1 MPKMISKT
9 DRCAHCGTANRS
21 SANFCVGCAA
31 RLPGFAPTGPS
42 GLELL
47 RDKGRAS
54 SAVQKPAQPPKQDSS
69 QIPPGVW
76 LRGLFLGG
84 ALLMGLFLAWYGQ
97 VVAPGVTLPAG
108 PARTAVVQQQ
118 PAFMQLGPFDQDA
131 NALPGVSNAAKA
143 AAARSADAQAI
154 ERSPSAVL
162 SPGSAEETV
171 MRFYMALSTGNG
183 AAAASLV
190 IPSKRTQGPLSGDA
204 MSAFY
209 GSLREPLILR
219 SVRQVDENVVEA
231 RYAYRASR
239 TACDGRALVTL
250 TSAGHPAAIRSIAA
264 NC

>member
-1 MPKMISKT
+1 MLKMISTTNKC
-9 DRCAHCGTANRS
+9 DHCGTANRS
-21 SANFCVGCAA
+21 GANFCVGCAA

-47 RDKGRAS
+47 RDKGPAS
-54 SAVQKPAQPPKQDSS
+54 WAVDKPAHVPKRDGVQV
-69 QIPPGVW
+69 PPGVW
-76 LRGLFLGG
+76 LRRLVLGG

-97 VVAPGVTLPAG
+97 IVGPGATPPAG

-118 PAFMQLGPFDQDA
+118 PAFMQLGPFDPDA
-131 NALPGVSNAAKA
+131 NALPGVSDAAKA

-154 ERSPSAVL
+154 ESGPSAVVP
-162 SPGSAEETV
+162 PGSAEETV
-171 MRFYMALSTGNG
+171 MRFYMALSTGDG

-219 SVRQVDENVVEA
+219 SVRRVEENVVEA

-250 TSAGHPAAIRSIAA
+250 TSARYPVAIRSIAA